1 MAEPKTKAVNG
12 GPNGNHVPDKSSKHS
27 KLWQLVALAKELSK
41 DAESIHDFDKSLEE
55 RKGVDQELE
64 AKRGEVKTLREF
76 NDKIVREFSEYKTQA
91 SAKTETLFSEF
102 EQKYKTYESN
112 KDAVEAMEK
121 EVVDLREK
129 VAAAEAAQKSSK
141 HEAEK
146 LRQRAQAAD
155 ARSKNHVAD
164 IKSMKDECEEHRA
177 RMQNG
182 LVELDACKTQLAEA
196 REELGQGI
204 LHDYDAEG
212 LRKL

>member
-12 GPNGNHVPDKSSKHS
+12 GTNGNHVHDKSSKHS

-41 DAESIHDFDKSLEE
+41 DAEAIQDFDKSLEE
-55 RKGVDQELE
+55 RKAADQELE

-112 KDAVEAMEK
+112 KDAVDAMEK

-196 REELGQGI
+196 REELGHGI